1 MPVVLPVK
9 VESPLGF
16 VVMHGKVAI
25 TVGSISS
32 TSCSSSS
39 SE

>member
-9 VESPLGF
+9 VELPLGV

-25 TVGSISS
+25 TLGAISL
-32 TSCSSSS
+32 CPSSSS
-39 SE
+39 SG